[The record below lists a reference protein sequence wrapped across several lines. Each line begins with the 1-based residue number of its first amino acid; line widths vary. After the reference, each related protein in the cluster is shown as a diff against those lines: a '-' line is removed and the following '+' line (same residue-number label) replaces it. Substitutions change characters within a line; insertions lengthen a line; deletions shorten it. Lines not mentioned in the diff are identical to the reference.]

1 MKILSVVGARPQF
14 IKLAVLSREIRRQFD
29 EVIVHTGQHY
39 DYEMSKVFFKN
50 LEIPEPDYNLGVG
63 SAEREEQ
70 ISKMVEDLEKVFM
83 KEKPNL
89 VVIFGDTNSTLAG
102 AKTASKLGIKLAHVE
117 AGMRSYDKIPEE
129 INRVAADSLS
139 HIFFCSTETAVENLK
154 KESITKNV
162 FLVGDIMIDALVN
175 SLEVAE
181 KESKVLSELRL
192 SKNGYILATIHR
204 AENTEDKQKLK
215 SIIEA
220 LFDSKEKIIF
230 PLHPRTKKY
239 LQDYSLFEKLKKSN
253 VKIIKP
259 LPYLDMLVLEKN
271 SRKIITDSGGIQKEA
286 YFFKV
291 PCITLRTI
299 TEWKE
304 TIENGFNTLVGAD
317 PEKIKESIK
326 NFKIS
331 QKSVELYG
339 KGDTSKKI
347 VDILIKLKNKN

>member
-14 IKLAVLSREIRRQFD
+14 IKLAVLSREIRRHFD

-70 ISKMVEDLEKVFM
+70 IKKMVDGLEKVFL
-83 KEKPNL
+83 KEKPDL
-89 VVIFGDTNSTLAG
+89 VIVFGDTNSTLAG
-102 AKTASKLGIKLAHVE
+102 AKAAKELEIKVAHVE

-139 HIFFCSTETAVENLK
+139 YIFFCSTETAVENLK
-154 KESITKNV
+154 KEGITKNV

-175 SLEVAE
+175 NLEVAE
-181 KESKVLSELRL
+181 KESKVLSELGL
-192 SKNGYILATIHR
+192 SKKEYILSTIHR

-220 LFDSKEKIIF
+220 LLDSKEKIIL

-239 LQDYSLFEKLKKSN
+239 LQDYSLFEKLRNSN
-253 VKIIKP
+253 IRIIKP

-271 SRKIITDSGGIQKEA
+271 SRKIITE
-286 YFFKV
+286 
-291 PCITLRTI
+291 
-299 TEWKE
+299 
-304 TIENGFNTLVGAD
+304 
-317 PEKIKESIK
+317 
-326 NFKIS
+326 
-331 QKSVELYG
+331 
-339 KGDTSKKI
+339 
-347 VDILIKLKNKN
+347 